1 MSLIY
6 NPIRL
11 QRTSRPSAVTGG
23 PVRRKRAA
31 ACGRFCWETVQG
43 SVEAMKFCLS
53 PIAVAVL
60 ALHAL
65 PSVAQEA
72 SEHPA
77 AATATSDEPSKADPT
92 PPRAVPVQDDLPST
106 HKVDAG
112 YSTEFTAPPRVQPH
126 PTYDTGKIPKREKV

>member
-23 PVRRKRAA
+23 PVRRKLAA

-65 PSVAQEA
+65 PAVAQEA
-72 SEHPA
+72 SEAPA
-77 AATATSDEPSKADPT
+77 AAPATSRSEEHTSELQSLM
-92 PPRAVPVQDDLPST
+92 RNSYAV
-106 HKVDAG
+106 
-112 YSTEFTAPPRVQPH
+112 FC
-126 PTYDTGKIPKREKV
+126 

>member
-23 PVRRKRAA
+23 PVRRKLAA

-65 PSVAQEA
+65 PAVAQEA
-72 SEHPA
+72 RSEEH
-77 AATATSDEPSKADPT
+77 TSELQSLM
-92 PPRAVPVQDDLPST
+92 RISYAVFCLKKQN
-106 HKVDAG
+106 KV
-112 YSTEFTAPPRVQPH
+112 YYPH
-126 PTYDTGKIPKREKV
+126 Y